1 MEIKA
6 GPVLTD
12 KELYLTL
19 DTDRYPELKECIK
32 DYENGEEQKARQIFA
47 KTVREIFDVEKF
59 FTIPGKNKKPD
70 FTDGVKEKAERAL
83 RHEMRSCGTTLKY
96 EGKVDWFANPTYN
109 QYKEWTWQ
117 LSRHDELVGLAVAYR
132 ASSDERYAVGCAE
145 LLDSWIKQ
153 AVRPELTESG
163 YATLCWR
170 SIECG
175 IRMGLM
181 WPEIIHTFIKTEAF
195 DDNLVVDIFKSL
207 YEHAQ
212 SILHR
217 FTVANWHI
225 HELDGLGQLGIFY
238 PVFKDS
244 GEWYRT
250 AVTRLY
256 SEMKDQQVHP
266 DGFHYELTPGYHGV
280 VIHHVMAFAEVAEI
294 YGKEVPSELYG
305 VIENMLTVYVKLMQ
319 ANGCIPNINDGG
331 GGKADAMV
339 RKYMRYFPD
348 NKLFKWLTGN
358 KEEGENNLDT
368 ALLFENCGI
377 VTMRDD
383 WDKPSVSLLF
393 DAGLFGRG
401 HQHEDKLNLLIYN
414 TEKQLLCE
422 ANTYAYDT
430 SDARRY
436 CLSSRGHNV
445 VLVDGSEQNRRKT
458 YKWEQ
463 KNLTEKAFGA
473 EVISGEKADVAK
485 GIYNE
490 MFGES
495 VPGET
500 VHKRNVIFVKKPKY
514 GTPLVIAIDKL
525 ESDNNH
531 EYTAIWHFDTKNAAL
546 RDGNFV
552 SDEIT
557 AFICGDKGECELV
570 CGQRTPVFQGFICRS
585 GLQGAE
591 EPIPTLLHK
600 YKGKNTFT
608 VTVFSVHGEEGSP
621 VKSATLDGSK
631 VKIEYK
637 TGETETVET
646 EC

>member
-1 MEIKA
+1 MENKI
-6 GPVLTD
+6 GPLLTD
-12 KELYLTL
+12 SELYTAL
-19 DTDRYPELKECIK
+19 DTDRYPALKECAPAF
-32 DYENGEEQKARQIFA
+32 ENGEISRARHIFA
-47 KTVREIFDVEKF
+47 SVAREIFDTDKF
-59 FTIPGKNKKPD
+59 FSIPGKTGKPE
-70 FTDGVKEKAERAL
+70 FTAGVKQKAERAL
-83 RHEMRSCGTTLKY
+83 RHEMVSCGTPLKY

-132 ASSDERYAVGCAE
+132 ASGDERYAEGCAE
-145 LLDSWIKQ
+145 LLDSWLKQ

-181 WPEIIHTFIKTEAF
+181 WPEIIHTFIKSDAF
-195 DDNLVVDIFKSL
+195 SDDLVVDIFKSL

-225 HELDGLGQLGIFY
+225 HELDGLGQLGLLY
-238 PVFKDS
+238 PIFKDS
-244 GEWYRT
+244 KDWYQT
-250 AVTRLY
+250 AVDRFYKELT
-256 SEMKDQQVHP
+256 EQQVHP
-266 DGFHYELTPGYHGV
+266 DGFHYELSPGYHGV
-280 VIHHVMAFAEVAEI
+280 VIHHVMSFVNTAEV
-294 YGKEVPSELYG
+294 YGKKVSPELYA

-319 ANGCIPNINDGG
+319 ANGRIPNINDGG
-331 GGKADAMV
+331 GDKADAMV
-339 RKYMRYFPD
+339 RRYIRYFPE
-348 NKLFKWLTGN
+348 NKLFKWVTGD
-358 KEEGENNLDT
+358 KSGGENKLDT
-368 ALLFENCGI
+368 AILFENCGI
-377 VTMRDD
+377 ITMRDD
-383 WDKPSVSLLF
+383 WETPKLSILF

-401 HQHEDKLNLLIYN
+401 HQHEDKLNLLICN

-430 SDARRY
+430 SDCRRY
-436 CLSSRGHNV
+436 CISSRGHNV
-445 VLVDGSEQNRRKT
+445 VLVDGLEQNRRKT
-458 YKWEQ
+458 YSWQQ

-473 EVISGEKADVAK
+473 EVIRGVKTDAAK

-495 VPGET
+495 AAGET
-500 VHKRNVIFVKKPKY
+500 VHKRTVIFVKKPEC
-514 GTPLVIAIDKL
+514 GEPLVIAVDRM

-531 EYTAIWHFDTKNAAL
+531 EYTAIWHFDTQNAKVSNG
-546 RDGNFV
+546 DFV
-552 SDEIT
+552 SDEIS
-557 AFICGDKGECELV
+557 AFICGDKGECEIV

-600 YKGKNTFT
+600 YVGKNTFT
-608 VTVFSVHGEEGSP
+608 VTVFSVHGKEGSP
-621 VKSATLDGSK
+621 IDAIKIDGSILVIRYK
-631 VKIEYK
+631 NGTSENIEIEY
-637 TGETETVET
+637 
-646 EC
+646 